1 MADQPALGQ
10 DGRLLDATEIEWYH
24 DPDDAQP
31 IPPSSHLQ
39 EGAVFKY
46 MAFWDY
52 S

>member
-10 DGRLLDATEIEWYH
+10 DGQLLDATEIEWYH

-31 IPPSSHLQ
+31 IPQSSHLVQ
-39 EGAVFKY
+39 EGAV
-46 MAFWDY
+46 